1 MTLASAPP
9 LTHGEIEIVDREE
22 MLRRQIHP
30 DHVRRGKEITT
41 AVFWAGND
49 MVSKY
54 RESVVSAA
62 EAHRIHTQEFGLK
75 TKGSC
80 VVGVG
85 DVRDAELRAVVD
97 SARQNVHPS
106 HAYIDMRGLESKAKD
121 KAQKKLKRAA
131 LGNPI
136 WYPPT

>member
-30 DHVRRGKEITT
+30 NHVRRGKEITT

-49 MVSKY
+49 MVSTY

-80 VVGVG
+80 VVSVG
-85 DVRDAELRAVVD
+85 DVKNAGLRAVDD
-97 SARQNVHPS
+97 SARQNIHPS
-106 HAYIDMRGLESKAKD
+106 HAYIDMRGLEDKEKD
-121 KAQKKLKRAA
+121 KAKKKLKWAA
-131 LGNPI
+131 SQNPI
-136 WYPPT
+136 WSPP